1 MPKPGVS
8 SLVMKRRGTHDIV
21 KNRKGRQIPL
31 QHFIQLSYPFLNIP
45 SAISNGRTSLAHM
58 AMVNTETILV
68 EFLSLFFIYSS
79 LLRKNSFNL
88 SLFAEHLK
96 LNQYETRA
104 IFVGDILNMN
114 YSMQELMIL
123 RHSKTIKQKNHNL

>member
-31 QHFIQLSYPFLNIP
+31 QHFIQLSYPFLNIH
-45 SAISNGRTSLAHM
+45 SAIFNGRTSLAQM

-68 EFLSLFFIYSS
+68 ESLSLLFLSI
-79 LLRKNSFNL
+79 LLC
-88 SLFAEHLK
+88 
-96 LNQYETRA
+96 
-104 IFVGDILNMN
+104 
-114 YSMQELMIL
+114 
-123 RHSKTIKQKNHNL
+123 